1 MSKKSILLTS
11 SILAA
16 LITMPAHAQMD
27 DEIIVTA
34 TKRTTTLQETP
45 VAVTVTT
52 GDMIEK
58 AKILDIQDLQSVVPS
73 LRVNQLQTSQ
83 NTNFVIR
90 GFGNGANNA
99 GIEPS
104 VGVFVD
110 GVYRSRSA
118 AQIGDLPKLE
128 RVEVLKGPQS
138 TLFGKNASAGVIS
151 VVSAA
156 PSYETE
162 GYAEIGYGNYNAKSG
177 KFYVTTGVT
186 DNLAVSLGAG
196 LNKRDGYFESLVD
209 GVGDFNDRDRYYIR
223 GQALYEP
230 TDNISFRTILD
241 YSSIDENCCG
251 VSYLQTSGAGLAV
264 QALGGQFGSTTGDGF
279 SYKTAMNKNSQ
290 NTVDDYG
297 ISFHA
302 DVDLGIATLT
312 SISSYRHNDSKYDQ
326 DADFNSLAL
335 LDSVNSDQQIDTIT
349 QELRLTSNSGE
360 RFDWMIGGYF
370 FNEDIAQV
378 GGLEYGKDLQNYI
391 NVLLQSATTIPGL
404 ITTAEG
410 LYGYG
415 PNTFFGAGTKTRE
428 AFTQDNSAY
437 SAFGTVD
444 FHVNDRL
451 TATVGLNYTKDKKE
465 INSNVVNGDI
475 YSSID
480 LFNDPTVL
488 GVTLPTALF
497 GSFFTA
503 ATNLAPTPQN
513 IAAVEMGAPG
523 TSAVIQSNANAVVAG
538 MQTTQFQPQFLNFP
552 NSVEGGR
559 TNDDKLT
566 YTLRLGYE
574 VNDMI
579 NVYASYATGF
589 KASSWNL
596 SRDSRPFMSD
606 QAALTT
612 AGLTQKNQTYG
623 TRFAKP
629 ETAKV
634 IELGL
639 KTRWDWGSMN
649 LAAFHQAL
657 DDFQSNVFLG
667 TGFNLLNAGKQVTKG
682 FEVDGTLRPLEAL
695 TFTYAATLLDAQY
708 DEFTAAQGAARYLP
722 NADGTFTLTPAD
734 FTGKKVDGVAEVS
747 LSLAVNYTHEF
758 QNGMSGY
765 LQGDFQ
771 YESDTPAVDGFNNS
785 DFPNAGSL
793 NREVKTFNASAG
805 LDIGNGLAL
814 QVYGRNLFNDKYLL
828 SVFPG
833 VAQSGVINGYPN
845 APRTYGAALRYSF

>member
-1 MSKKSILLTS
+1 MTV
-11 SILAA
+11 
-16 LITMPAHAQMD
+16 PAQAQSG

-34 TKRTTTLQETP
+34 TKRATTLQDTP

-52 GDMIEK
+52 GEMIEK

-151 VVSAA
+151 VVTAA
-156 PSYETE
+156 PSFETE
-162 GYAEIGYGNYNAKSG
+162 GYAEVGYGNYNAMSG
-177 KFYVTTGVT
+177 KFYATTGVT

-196 LNKRDGYFESLVD
+196 LNKRDGYFNSLVE
-209 GVGDFNDRDRYYIR
+209 GVDKFNDRDRFYVR

-251 VSYLQTSGAGLAV
+251 VSYLQTTGAGLAV
-264 QALGGQFGSTTGDGF
+264 QALGGQYGASTDGF
-279 SYKTAMNKNSQ
+279 TYLTAMNKNSQ

-302 DVDLGIATLT
+302 DVDLGKATLT
-312 SISSYRHNDSKYDQ
+312 SISSYRHNDSVYDQ
-326 DADFNSLAL
+326 DADFNSLAF

-349 QELRLTSNSGE
+349 QELRLTSNDGD

-378 GGLEYGKDLQNYI
+378 GGLEYGKDLQNYF

-404 ITTAEG
+404 ITTAESLFG
-410 LYGYG
+410 FG
-415 PNTFFGAGTKTRE
+415 PNTFLGAGTKTRE
-428 AFTQDNSAY
+428 AFTQDNAAY
-437 SAFGTVD
+437 SAFGNVD
-444 FHVNDRL
+444 FHVSDRL
-451 TATVGLNYTKDKKE
+451 TATVGVNYTKDEKE

-480 LFNDPTVL
+480 LFNDPTIL
-488 GVTLPTALF
+488 GVTFPQVLF
-497 GSFFTA
+497 GSIFTSR
-503 ATNLAPTPQN
+503 TGLAPTPQN
-513 IAAVEMGAPG
+513 IAAVEGAAPG
-523 TSAVIQSNANAVVAG
+523 TVAAFQGGANAIVGG
-538 MQTTQFQPQFLNFP
+538 MQGTQFQPQFLNFP
-552 NSVEGGR
+552 NSVESGR

-566 YTLRLGYE
+566 YTARLGYE
-574 VNDMI
+574 VNDAI

-596 SRDSRPFMSD
+596 SRDSRPFLSD
-606 QAALTT
+606 QAALTA
-612 AGLTQKNQTYG
+612 AGLTQNNQVYR
-623 TRFAKP
+623 TRFAAP
-629 ETAKV
+629 ENAKV

-639 KTRWDWGSMN
+639 KTRWDWGSLN
-649 LAAFHQAL
+649 LAAFNQKL
-657 DDFQSNVFLG
+657 EGFQSNVFLG
-667 TGFNLLNAGKQVTKG
+667 TGFTLLNAGQATTNG
-682 FEVDGTLRPLEAL
+682 IEFDGTLRPFEGL
-695 TFTYAATLLDAQY
+695 TFTYAGTLLDAKY
-708 DEFTAAQGAARYLP
+708 DEFTAAQGASQYLP
-722 NADGTFTLTPAD
+722 DGDGTYTLTPTD
-734 FTGKKVDGVAEVS
+734 FSGKKVDGVAEVS
-747 LSLAVNYTHEF
+747 LSIAANYTHEF
-758 QNGMSGY
+758 QNGMSSY
-765 LQGDFQ
+765 IQGDFQ

-785 DFPNAGSL
+785 NFTSAGSL

-805 LDIGNGLAL
+805 LDLGNGLAL
-814 QVYGRNLFNDKYLL
+814 QVYGRNLFNDEYLL

-833 VAQSGVINGYPN
+833 VAQDGVINGYPN